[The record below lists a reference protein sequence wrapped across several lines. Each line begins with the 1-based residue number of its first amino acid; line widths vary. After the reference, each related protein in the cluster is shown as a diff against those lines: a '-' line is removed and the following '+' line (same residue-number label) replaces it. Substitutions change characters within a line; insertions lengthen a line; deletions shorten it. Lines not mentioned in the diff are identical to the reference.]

1 MQSECPFSI
10 SLLLICPC
18 VDCNELDL
26 YCLANV
32 TVVLQKC
39 GTWKLSAKSVPSLS
53 PTLGSVDLKHLSIAV
68 KVGCYKL
75 CWYCIQL

>member
-1 MQSECPFSI
+1 MQNECPFSI

-26 YCLANV
+26 DCLANV

-53 PTLGSVDLKHLSIAV
+53 PTLGSVDLQHLSSAG
-68 KVGCYKL
+68 KVSCSKFWCY
-75 CWYCIQL
+75 YI